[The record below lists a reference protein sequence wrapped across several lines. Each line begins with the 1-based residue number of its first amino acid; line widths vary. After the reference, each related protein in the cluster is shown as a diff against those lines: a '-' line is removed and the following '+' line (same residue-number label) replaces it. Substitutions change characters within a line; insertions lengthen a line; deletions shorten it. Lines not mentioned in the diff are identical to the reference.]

1 MVILNLTVVLPTGDV
16 SVPVEAKSTP
26 GHLKENLKYSLKVP
40 PKLIKLTLDGRELVD
55 IKTMEEEPNNVK
67 DGSRLVAQQREALTP
82 AEEAEAA
89 KAAKACAAEADKQ
102 VVIHKDAAPPK
113 PKPKSSVVAVRAV
126 LKDGD
131 VVKTSTLKQGRHSW
145 KPQFIEGKHPKR
157 HLAFMRIET
166 VLVSKSTP
174 VLAPLVPVRVV
185 GLKAKPELN
194 GSEGVAEQ
202 FDEAK
207 GRWQT
212 RLRDGKVLEVKP
224 ANLEVANPQGN
235 VYPEN
240 DLHGSVVLALGDP
253 HTSPVWTA
261 AAMQMEVGEKA
272 EFTVAKKVVDFDPE
286 GLAPTDSATT
296 WRIELIRIVEGIDLL
311 EDFSQLLHV
320 VNTGSAARAEELDD
334 VRAHWRVRRWM
345 AEGNQCIA
353 SSRERIAITQQGLVN
368 IEDQNAPPIAISVGD
383 GQQQALETVATHVGP
398 GGSAHLYLKS
408 EALKENRPA
417 GAILFEVEVVEVDL
431 NRGPGTPGFQGWQSL
446 LTERTKG
453 DQWLDEADRTRQKLE
468 TFSTLQK
475 STGQTK
481 DAEEQTAGQVHK
493 FADNAMKR
501 YRRLLKW
508 IEAEANMDD
517 KHRLEKVRAT
527 LRMAKASALSHHRF
541 GEAAEADADDSEKSA
556 LIKAQSLL
564 RSTKYLLDAC
574 EGAASQKDTLEYEGL
589 MISLQ
594 ISLQAEDAEGAR
606 ASLDDLTKRWPDE
619 SDELKSFAALIN
631 RLETAISLKKGASA
645 IELTQKE
652 LQTAVADE
660 DKAKVMECLEVILD
674 MLVTSKVTWEKVR
687 TCKVGKDVGNAMKMG
702 DPDCAKVAQ
711 TCVKEI
717 QALATRAGLGL

>member
-1 MVILNLTVVLPTGDV
+1 VFAMDILNLTVVLPAGDV
-16 SVPVEAKSTP
+16 NIPVEAKSTP
-26 GHLKENLKYSLKVP
+26 GHLKENLKYSLRIP

-67 DGSRLVAQQREALTP
+67 DGSRLVAQRREALTP
-82 AEEAEAA
+82 EEEAEAA
-89 KAAKACAAEADKQ
+89 KAAEAAAADKQ

-145 KPQFIEGKHPKR
+145 KPQFIEGKHPER

-166 VLVSKSTP
+166 VLASKGTP
-174 VLAPLVPVRVV
+174 VLVPLMPVRVV
-185 GLKAKPELN
+185 GLQAKPELN
-194 GSEGVAEQ
+194 GSEGVVEK
-202 FDEAK
+202 FDEEK

-212 RLRDGKVLEVKP
+212 RLKDGKVLEVKP
-224 ANLEVANPQGN
+224 ANLEVDNPQGK

-240 DLHGSVVLALGDP
+240 DPHGSVVLALGDP

-272 EFTVAKKVVDFDPE
+272 EFTVAKKVLDFDPE

-296 WRIELIRIVEGIDLL
+296 WRIELIRIVEAIDVL

-320 VNTGSAARAEELDD
+320 VNTGGAARAEELDD
-334 VRAHWRVRRWM
+334 VKAHWRVRRWM

-353 SSRERIAITQQGLVN
+353 SSRERIAITMQGLVS
-368 IEDQNAPPIAISVGD
+368 IEDQNAPPIAVCVGD
-383 GQQQALETVATHVGP
+383 GQQKALETVATRVGP

-408 EALKENRPA
+408 DALKENRPA
-417 GAILFEVEVVEVDL
+417 GTILFEVEVVELGL
-431 NRGPGTPGFQGWQSL
+431 NRGPGTPGFEGFQSL
-446 LTERTKG
+446 LLERTKG
-453 DQWLDEADRTRQKLE
+453 DQWLDEADSARQKLE

-481 DAEEQTAGQVHK
+481 GAEEQTAQQVHK
-493 FADNAMKR
+493 YADNAMKR
-501 YRRLLKW
+501 YRRVLKW
-508 IEAEANMDD
+508 MEAEANMDD
-517 KHRLEKVRAT
+517 KHKLEKVKAT
-527 LRMAKASALSHHRF
+527 MRMAKALALSHQRF
-541 GEAAEADADDSEKSA
+541 GEAAEAEAGDAEKSA
-556 LIKAQSLL
+556 LVRAQSLV
-564 RSTKYLLDAC
+564 RSTEYVLDAC
-574 EGAASQKDTLEYEGL
+574 EGASQKDKLEYEGL

-594 ISLQAEDAEGAR
+594 VSLQAQDAEGAR
-606 ASLDDLTKRWPDE
+606 ASLDMLTRKKPDE
-619 SDELKSFAALIN
+619 AEELKSFAALIN

-645 IELTQKE
+645 IEETQKE
-652 LQTAVADE
+652 LQTAVADK
-660 DKAKVMECLEVILD
+660 DKAKVIECLEVILD
-674 MLVTSKVTWEKVR
+674 MLVNSKVTWEKVR

-702 DPDCAKVAQ
+702 DPDCAKIAQ